1 MVASSTVETAVDYDV
16 HGLVGVR
23 LLGAGARE
31 TAAVDRQL
39 GPSRRGLDRE
49 PEITV
54 RFVDR
59 LELRGPLRMIG
70 LEDAGYTDDAFL
82 VLRSKHKA
90 QARVKYD
97 VARLGGRCE
106 IVCERGLPAIPLLV
120 ATINLTALT
129 GGALPLHASAFETD
143 GRGVVTTGW
152 SKGGKTEA
160 MLTFV
165 SRGARFVGDEWIYVE
180 GTGDRVH
187 GLPEPIRLWDWHL
200 AQLPAVRA
208 KAGTATMARL
218 RGLRAAADA
227 GTALARRR
235 DGRGKVGTLATR
247 GSNLVKGQLHLDAP
261 PERLFGAEAL
271 ALTSSFDRL
280 FLVTSADG
288 PETVAEP
295 VDPLEVAGRMAA
307 SLRFERAPL
316 LALYEKFRFAFP
328 DVRNEHLEAA
338 PDREAEL
345 LRRVFAGKPT
355 WEVRHPYPLD
365 FAALHA
371 AMAPHV

>member
-1 MVASSTVETAVDYDV
+1 MAVASIVETAVDYDV

-23 LLGAGARE
+23 LLGAGPRE

-39 GPSRRGLDRE
+39 GPSRRSLERE
-49 PEITV
+49 PDITV

-59 LELRGPLRMIG
+59 LELHGPVRLIG
-70 LEDAGYTDDAFL
+70 LHDAGYTDDAFL

-90 QARVKYD
+90 QARVRFD
-97 VARLGGRCE
+97 VARLGDRCE
-106 IVCERGLPAIPLLV
+106 IVCERGLPAVPLLV

-129 GGALPLHASAFETD
+129 RGALPLHASAFEVG
-143 GRGVVTTGW
+143 GRGIVTTGW

-165 SRGARFVGDEWIYVE
+165 SRGARFVGDEWVYVE
-180 GTGDRVH
+180 GDGTRVH

-200 AQLPAVRA
+200 AQLPEVRA
-208 KAGTATMARL
+208 KAGTAAVARL

-235 DGRGKVGTLATR
+235 GGRGKVGTLATR
-247 GSNLVKGQLHLDAP
+247 GANLVKGQLHVDAP

-271 ALTSSFDRL
+271 ALSSSFDRL

-288 PETVAEP
+288 PETAAEP
-295 VDPLEVAGRMAA
+295 VDPAEVAARMAA
-307 SLRFERAPL
+307 SLRYEREPL
-316 LALYEKFRFAFP
+316 MALYEKFRFAFP
-328 DVRNEHLEAA
+328 ARRNEALEAA
-338 PDREAEL
+338 PAREEEL
-345 LRRVFAGKPT
+345 LGRVLAGKPA
-355 WEVRHPYPLD
+355 WEVRHPYPVD

>member
-1 MVASSTVETAVDYDV
+1 
-16 HGLVGVR
+16 
-23 LLGAGARE
+23 
-31 TAAVDRQL
+31 
-39 GPSRRGLDRE
+39 
-49 PEITV
+49 
-54 RFVDR
+54 
-59 LELRGPLRMIG
+59 
-70 LEDAGYTDDAFL
+70 
-82 VLRSKHKA
+82 
-90 QARVKYD
+90 
-97 VARLGGRCE
+97 
-106 IVCERGLPAIPLLV
+106 LPAVPLLV
-120 ATINLTALT
+120 ATVNLTALS
-129 GGALPLHASAFETD
+129 GGALPLHASAFEVG

-165 SRGARFVGDEWIYVE
+165 SRGARFVGDEWVYVE

-200 AQLPAVRA
+200 AQLPEVRA
-208 KAGTATMARL
+208 KAGTAAMARL

-227 GTALARRR
+227 GTAIARRR
-235 DGRGKVGTLATR
+235 EGRGKVGTLATR
-247 GSNLVKGQLHLDAP
+247 GANLVKGQLHLDAP

-295 VDPLEVAGRMAA
+295 VDPLEVAARMAA

-316 LALYEKFRFAFP
+316 MALYEKFRFAFP
-328 DVRNEHLEAA
+328 DAGNEHLEAA
-338 PDREAEL
+338 PAREAEL
-345 LRRVFAGKPT
+345 LRQVFAGKPA

-371 AMAPHV
+371 AMAPLV

>member
-1 MVASSTVETAVDYDV
+1 MAVASIVETAVDYDV

-23 LLGAGARE
+23 LLGAGPRE

-39 GPSRRGLDRE
+39 GPSRRSLERE
-49 PEITV
+49 PDITV

-59 LELRGPLRMIG
+59 LELHGPVRLIG
-70 LEDAGYTDDAFL
+70 LHDAGYTDDAFL

-90 QARVKYD
+90 QARVRFD
-97 VARLGGRCE
+97 VARLGDRCE
-106 IVCERGLPAIPLLV
+106 IVCERGLPAVPLLV

-129 GGALPLHASAFETD
+129 RGALPLHASAFEVG
-143 GRGVVTTGW
+143 GRGIVTTGW

-165 SRGARFVGDEWIYVE
+165 SRGARFVGDEWVYVE
-180 GTGDRVH
+180 GDGTRVH

-200 AQLPAVRA
+200 AQLPEVRA
-208 KAGTATMARL
+208 KAGTAAVARF

-247 GSNLVKGQLHLDAP
+247 GANLVKGQLHFDAP

-271 ALTSSFDRL
+271 ALSSAFDRL

-295 VDPLEVAGRMAA
+295 VDPAEVAARMAA
-307 SLRFERAPL
+307 SLRYEREPL
-316 LALYEKFRFAFP
+316 MALYEKFRFAFP
-328 DVRNEHLEAA
+328 DRRNEALEGA
-338 PDREAEL
+338 PAREEEL
-345 LRRVFAGKPT
+345 LGRVFAGKPA
-355 WEVRHPYPLD
+355 WEVRHPYPVD

>member
-1 MVASSTVETAVDYDV
+1 MAVASIVETAVDYDV

-23 LLGAGARE
+23 LLGAGPRE

-39 GPSRRGLDRE
+39 GPSRRPLQRD
-49 PEITV
+49 PDITV

-59 LELRGPLRMIG
+59 LDLRGPLRLIG
-70 LEDAGYTDDAFL
+70 LHDAGYTDDAFL

-90 QARVKYD
+90 QARVRFD
-97 VARLGGRCE
+97 VAQLGDRCE
-106 IVCERGLPAIPLLV
+106 IVCERGLPAVPLLV

-129 GGALPLHASAFETD
+129 RGALPLHASAFEVG

-165 SRGARFVGDEWIYVE
+165 SRGARFVGDEWVYVE
-180 GTGDRVH
+180 GDGSRVH

-200 AQLPAVRA
+200 AQLPEVRA
-208 KAGTATMARL
+208 KAGTGAVARL

-235 DGRGKVGTLATR
+235 DGRGKLGTLATR
-247 GSNLVKGQLHLDAP
+247 GASLIQGQLHVDAP
-261 PERLFGAEAL
+261 PERLFGADAL
-271 ALTSSFDRL
+271 ALSSTFDRL

-295 VDPLEVAGRMAA
+295 VDPAAVAARMAA
-307 SLRFERAPL
+307 SLRYEREPL

-328 DVRNEHLEAA
+328 DARNAALEAA
-338 PDREAEL
+338 PAREQEL
-345 LRRVFAGKPT
+345 LRSVFAGKPA
-355 WEVRHPYPLD
+355 WEVRHPYPVD